1 MTFVVGTA
9 RIVSHGKEVR
19 RVAPAI
25 GLYFLAPLV
34 AEFFLGDFPVT
45 MLPLIVPFA
54 AVYGGGALLIR
65 EVTRRAGRG
74 WPTMVLLALAYGVLE
89 EGLLTESLFN
99 PDYLGYHLLAPGFVP
114 ALGIAVPWTVFVLTL
129 HTVWS
134 ISTPIALVE
143 EATPDRRTTPW
154 LRTPGLVTT
163 AVLFGFGVVFTFG
176 TSYGDGAHFLA
187 SPAQLGVTTAVV
199 VALVVV
205 AFRLPRVRADRP
217 APPPMYD
224 EDLAEAGIPDLR
236 APGPWAVFATA
247 IVAGVAFMLGR
258 DALPAWPGAVLM
270 LVALAAAVGL
280 TLHWSARPGWGRWQ
294 RFALACGALLT
305 YSWHAFTTT
314 PVRAAGAPLV
324 LATHVVFALAALGIV
339 WFGVQ
344 RVRRGTDAPRTPW
357 EVRFP

>member
-1 MTFVVGTA
+1 MTFVVGA
-9 RIVSHGKEVR
+9 GRFVSHGKDVR

-34 AEFFLGDFPVT
+34 AEFCLGDFPLT

-74 WPTMVLLALAYGVLE
+74 WPTMLLLALAYGVLE

-99 PDYLGYHLLAPGFVP
+99 PNYLGYHLLGRGFVP

-134 ISTPIALVE
+134 VSTPIALVE
-143 EATPDRRTTPW
+143 ESTPERRTTPW

-163 AVLFGFGVVFTFG
+163 AVLFAFGVVFTFG
-176 TSYGDGAHFLA
+176 GAYADGHFLA
-187 SPAQLGVTTAVV
+187 SPAELGVTAAVV
-199 VALVVV
+199 IALVVV
-205 AFRLPRVRADRP
+205 AFRLPRVRERRP
-217 APPPMYD
+217 APPLPPLYG
-224 EDLAEAGIPDLR
+224 EEPERR
-236 APGPWAVFATA
+236 APGPRAVFATA
-247 IVAGVAFMLGR
+247 ILAGVAFMLGR
-258 DALPAWPGAVLM
+258 DAVPAWPGAVLM

-280 TLHWSARPGWGRWQ
+280 TLAWSGRPGWGRWQ

-305 YSWHAFTTT
+305 YSWHAFTTS
-314 PVRAAGAPLV
+314 PVRAAAAPLV

-339 WFGVQ
+339 WFGVR